1 MKEAKYLFKDWWLQK
16 IIKEEYT
23 QQAIDD
29 GTQLEIAKMDLIRQ
43 SEKAVLCSVE
53 YESMNGETTVRKERW
68 FPKSALAVFK
78 VPGEVN
84 IYNYLEVFKV
94 AKFYASCYEGKSAKR
109 NIKEEIYK
117 TYYSKEDY
125 DAYKGTIS

>member
-1 MKEAKYLFKDWWLQK
+1 
-16 IIKEEYT
+16 
-23 QQAIDD
+23 
-29 GTQLEIAKMDLIRQ
+29 
-43 SEKAVLCSVE
+43 
-53 YESMNGETTVRKERW
+53 MNGETTVRKERW
-68 FPKSALAVFK
+68 FPKSAFAVFK